1 MYSLII
7 SFAIAFAAGMGVY
20 YLSYNYFLSVLASI
34 VVVFIVNFLLGKHFL
49 NKLKALFS
57 AVEKDLKSD
66 RVEPALKKLNEG
78 YSLSKWQFFVKEQIN
93 AQIGLIYYTK
103 KRFDEARPY
112 LEKAFSKNWMA
123 MCMLAT
129 LYFKEGKH
137 DLVKKTME
145 KAIKGAPKEGFVY
158 SVYAYFLIQMGEK
171 AKALEVLQKGAN
183 KNPLD
188 EKLESNLTALQN
200 NKKLKMQNYGPLWLQ
215 LHISKMP
222 QGAKPYQALLYNQRI
237 KRR

>member
-1 MYSLII
+1 MYTLLI
-7 SFAIAFAAGMGVY
+7 SFAVSIAVTIGVY
-20 YLSYNYFLSVLASI
+20 YFTYSYVLSVLAGI
-34 VVVFIVNFLLGKHFL
+34 LILFLINFFIGKHFL
-49 NKLKALFS
+49 NKLKALFAS
-57 AVEKDLKSD
+57 VEKDLKND
-66 RVEPALKKLNEG
+66 RVDAAIKKLNDG
-78 YSLSKWQFFVKEQIN
+78 YSLANWQFFVREQIN

-103 KRFDEARPY
+103 KKFDEAKPY

-129 LYFKEGKH
+129 MYFKEGEHEK
-137 DLVKKTME
+137 VRKTME

-158 SVYAYFLIQMGEK
+158 SVYAYFLTQMGDK
-171 AKALEVLQKGAN
+171 AKALEVLQKGTD

-188 EKLESNLTALQN
+188 ERLEANLVALQN

-222 QGAKPYQALLYNQRI
+222 QGAKPYQALLYNQKI
-237 KRR
+237 RRR